1 VKYLLNIREVTYALS
16 EALDF
21 VGIDDTL
28 HGKRVAY
35 MASLLAHE
43 VGFSKE
49 EIDEIIFA
57 GMIHDC
63 GVSSSD
69 EHTYLL
75 NELDWENSQIHAK
88 DGAKLLKKTQIYKNL
103 APYVKYHHTYWKK
116 LPSKLSYKEKLFSNI
131 IYLVDRVDALR
142 AQKKTFTK
150 KTIKKI
156 EKKIKKQSTKM
167 FSSELVEA
175 FLRLSSRDVFWFYLD
190 DEPLEE
196 YLGNWIL
203 LGKQEAYS
211 FEEIREVALMFANIV
226 DAKSTYTAEHSRGV
240 SNLAK
245 YLSSFFELSKKSREK
260 IELAALLHD
269 LGKLRIDDAILNKP
283 SKLNADEKR
292 LMDRHSFD
300 TGIILNK
307 ITGFKDIAH
316 IASLHHEKLNGM
328 GYPYNLTKEQ
338 IPFESRIISVADIF
352 QALIQDR
359 PYRKGLGLDH
369 AFSIVEQ
376 MSIDKE
382 LDFSIV
388 EILKENLDECFKYAY
403 MEKESA

>member
-1 VKYLLNIREVTYALS
+1 MDYFLNIREVTYALS

-35 MASLLAHE
+35 MASKLAYE
-43 VGFSKE
+43 MGFSKE
-49 EIDEIIFA
+49 ETDEIIFA

-88 DGAKLLKKTQIYKNL
+88 DGAKLLKKTQVYKKL

-142 AQKKTFTK
+142 TQKKPLTK
-150 KTIKKI
+150 KAIKKI
-156 EKKIKKQSTKM
+156 EKKIRKQSAKM
-167 FSSELVEA
+167 FSPDLVEGFA
-175 FLRLSSRDVFWFYLD
+175 RLCSHEVFWFYLD

-196 YLGNWIL
+196 YLEDWVLQGR
-203 LGKQEAYS
+203 QEAYS
-211 FEEIREVALMFANIV
+211 FEAIREVALMFAKVV

-245 YLSSFFELSKKSREK
+245 YLSTFFELSRQSREK

-269 LGKLRIDDAILNKP
+269 LGKLRIDDSILNKP
-283 SKLNADEKR
+283 SKLSVEEKR

-316 IASLHHEKLNGM
+316 IASLHHEKLNGI

-359 PYRKGLGLDH
+359 PYRKGLNMH
-369 AFSIVEQ
+369 QAFSIIEQ

-388 EILKENLDECFKYAY
+388 EVLKENLGECFRYAC
-403 MEKESA
+403 MERKSA